1 MSQQPITINQRRIF
15 IMKKWL
21 GILCVISL
29 VVFIAGCGAKVPEKL
44 EVQMAPAKGYEGAA
58 KGTAVI
64 TGSDVT
70 FDLSGL
76 KPETVYTAF
85 FVNVKSKMFQGIG
98 QEPFTLPVDANGNV
112 SFTAPIK
119 KDSYKRYIRL
129 GVYMNPGNTPVGNP
143 LGVKAKLGAFM
154 KGKKPKMVLVAK
166 LR

>member
-1 MSQQPITINQRRIF
+1 
-15 IMKKWL
+15 MKKWL
-21 GILCVISL
+21 GILCAISL
-29 VVFIAGCGAKVPEKL
+29 IVFIAGCGTEVPEKL
-44 EVQMAPAKGYEGAA
+44 EVQLAAAKGYEGTA

-70 FDLSGL
+70 FNITGL
-76 KPETVYTAF
+76 EAGTVYTAF
-85 FVNVKSKMFQGIG
+85 FVNVKSQMFQGIG

-119 KDSYKRYIRL
+119 KDSYKRFIRM

-154 KGKKPKMVLVAK
+154 DQKKPKMVLEAK

>member
-1 MSQQPITINQRRIF
+1 
-15 IMKKWL
+15 MKKWL
-21 GILCVISL
+21 GILCAISL
-29 VVFIAGCGAKVPEKL
+29 VAFMVSCGAKVPEKL

-58 KGTAVI
+58 KGSAVI
-64 TGSDVT
+64 TGTDVT
-70 FDLSGL
+70 FNITGL
-76 KPETVYTAF
+76 EAGTVYTAY
-85 FVNVKSKMFQGIG
+85 FVNVKSQMFQGIG

-119 KDSYKRYIRL
+119 KDSYKRFIRL

-154 KGKKPKMVLVAK
+154 HAKKPKMVLVAK

>member
-1 MSQQPITINQRRIF
+1 MKRLIILIF
-15 IMKKWL
+15 A
-21 GILCVISL
+21 VSL
-29 VVFIAGCGAKVPEKL
+29 LAFMVGCGAKGPEKL
-44 EVQMAPAKGYEGAA
+44 EVQLGPAKGYEGAA

-70 FDLSGL
+70 FNITGL
-76 KPETVYTAF
+76 QPGTVYTAF
-85 FVNVKSKMFQGIG
+85 FVNEKSQMFQGVG
-98 QEPFTLPVDANGNV
+98 KEPFVMPVDANGNV

-119 KDSYKRYIRL
+119 KDSYKRFVHM

-154 KGKKPKMVLVAK
+154 KAKKPKMVLVAK